1 MAGTASIERDL
12 LNFVGTYVARSQAVD
27 SQTDLVTSGILDS
40 MLIVDLI
47 AHIERTHGVS
57 FESGDITPAVFQNVA
72 SLSAVI
78 ADRLRHK
85 QAA

>member
-1 MAGTASIERDL
+1 VTGTANIEQDL
-12 LNFVGTYVARSQAVD
+12 LKFIGASIARSQAVD
-27 SQTDLVTSGILDS
+27 PQTDLVTSGILDS

-47 AHIERTHGVS
+47 AHIERTYGVS
-57 FESGDITPAVFQNVA
+57 FESDDITPAVFQNVA

-78 ADRLRHK
+78 ADRLRHV